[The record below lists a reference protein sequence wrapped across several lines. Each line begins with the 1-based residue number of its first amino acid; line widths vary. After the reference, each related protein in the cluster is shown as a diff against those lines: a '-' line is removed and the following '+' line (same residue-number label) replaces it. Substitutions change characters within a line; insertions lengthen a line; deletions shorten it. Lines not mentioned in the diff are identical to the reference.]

1 MSKPIKIIKNIL
13 LIIIILVV
21 SFIFIMGMYFYIN
34 SIPERQ
40 CLKQNGIWEC
50 RGGQTESECTKTSYC
65 ILPTTDK
72 GKPCNDNTQCQG
84 DCIPYNTSIDTCA
97 VRDLYAKD
105 CIPAEGK
112 CDGYDSQLGGGCTS
126 SVKDGK
132 IVVSLCF

>member
-21 SFIFIMGMYFYIN
+21 SLIFIMWMYLYI
-34 SIPERQ
+34 SRIPERQ

-50 RGGQTESECTKTSYC
+50 DVFGGSECQKTGYC
-65 ILPTTDK
+65 ILTTTDK

-84 DCIPYNTSIDTCA
+84 DCIPYNTSIDTCKER
-97 VRDLYAKD
+97 VYAKD